1 MEKSQIIEGLREFGL
16 SMNEAKSYLALAKL
30 GNATTG
36 QIAKEARIH
45 NSKSYEALNSLL
57 GKGFTSYQI
66 KGKIKVFYALE
77 PAVLGEKL
85 LEREKKIKNSISE
98 LKKIYTSS
106 PVKQGIYAY
115 EKVEG
120 VKSIFKHLLS
130 VMHADSECLILAG
143 RSLNLKMEGF
153 LIDFHRKRVKKGVKA
168 KIIHCLPNLEYGMLR
183 EQLGLTKVRYV
194 EEYIPASI
202 NIYGEYVGIMAS
214 ADEPVGVLIRS
225 KEISD
230 SFREYFRIVWKN
242 ALSPNKVK

>member
-1 MEKSQIIEGLREFGL
+1 M
-16 SMNEAKSYLALAKL
+16 
-30 GNATTG
+30 
-36 QIAKEARIH
+36 
-45 NSKSYEALNSLL
+45 
-57 GKGFTSYQI
+57 
-66 KGKIKVFYALE
+66 
-77 PAVLGEKL
+77 LGEKL

-242 ALSPNKVK
+242 ALPPNKVK